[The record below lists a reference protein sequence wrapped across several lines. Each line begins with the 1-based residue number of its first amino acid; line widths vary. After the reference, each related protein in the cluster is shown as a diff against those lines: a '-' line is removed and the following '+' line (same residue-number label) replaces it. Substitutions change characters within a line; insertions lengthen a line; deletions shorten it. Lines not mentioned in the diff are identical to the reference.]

1 MFFPSLVVEQKKL
14 KDFLIDV
21 KYPQRMRNILP
32 VLASGNEV
40 YIIANVAISSKIKV
54 DENSKRIYKVT
65 TN

>member
-1 MFFPSLVVEQKKL
+1 MVEQKKL

-21 KYPQRMRNILP
+21 KYPQRMRNIFP

-54 DENSKRIYKVT
+54 DESSKRIYKVT

>member
-1 MFFPSLVVEQKKL
+1 MVEQKKL